1 MIIIIIYYWLAGGV
15 GGSVTVFSPEDKEH
29 EISLSLSDVLVFGT
43 GAASE
48 PPMGFQPKPKIAF
61 SNRSRYLTANTCTN
75 TIFLPREELG
85 YNDFYYYATFG
96 IANSA
101 GFGQL

>member
-1 MIIIIIYYWLAGGV
+1 M
-15 GGSVTVFSPEDKEH
+15 
-29 EISLSLSDVLVFGT
+29 FGT

-48 PPMGFQPKPKIAF
+48 PPMVFQPKPKIAC
-61 SNRSRYLTANTCTN
+61 SNQSRYLMANTCTN
-75 TIFLPREELG
+75 TIIFFSQEEELG
-85 YNDFYYYATFG
+85 YNDFNYYATFG